1 MPENI
6 FILCYTRLSLADESA
21 FKKLWGQG
29 VFFNSHSS
37 NKRGIAV
44 LVKDDTPIN
53 DIKFENILKTKTY

>member
-6 FILCYTRLSLADESA
+6 FVLCDTRLGLNDEAA
-21 FKKLWGQG
+21 FRKLCGEK

-44 LVKDDTPIN
+44 LVKDNIPIT
-53 DIKFENILKTKTY
+53 DMTRITIHKK